1 MSNARISLPEPRY
14 LYLTLRYVGVLIVIA
29 LLSVLIFGI
38 SYSVTLEQQKDGEVI
53 SVSGQQRT
61 LTLEVEMLGGQ
72 LLYAAN
78 PEARL
83 ILQDRLTEALERL
96 ERMHL
101 ILAYGDLGDGKSLPM
116 SAKVQA
122 LFFDAKSNLDGKIR
136 KYIEHG
142 FDLSLADDS
151 DTRAIRKAREG
162 LKALTLM
169 RPEIDKG
176 LDLVVAAY
184 QFETDAKISKLKAI
198 QQAGLFA
205 TLAVLL
211 ASGAII
217 FRPMVRKIRNYFT
230 ELRDMHDQ
238 LEIRNVELEMAKDK
252 FEKQG
257 TELVGMSEDLLWAK
271 DEAERARTAMGN
283 FMSSMSHELR
293 TPLNAIL
300 GFSQLMEYDKKTPLA
315 PSQEEAI
322 AIIKKSG
329 GHLLDLINELLD
341 LSKIEAG
348 TFQVEQDAI
357 DAKALINEC
366 LSLTAMQAATAGI
379 EMVDLTEDK
388 VLAPVLADG
397 GRVRQVLLNFIT
409 NAIKYNCDKGTV
421 RIDCRTDDGFALFSV
436 TDTGEGLSAEQLE
449 LLFEPYARLGA
460 EHTQVEGT
468 GLGLTITK
476 KLVEL
481 MGGEIGV
488 DSELGHG
495 STFWFKLP
503 LAA

>member
-1 MSNARISLPEPRY
+1 MSDARTSLPEPRY
-14 LYLTLRYVGVLIVIA
+14 LHLTFRYVGVLFVIA
-29 LLSVLIFGI
+29 LLTVLIFWI

-61 LTLEVEMLGGQ
+61 LTLDVEMLGRQ
-72 LLYAAN
+72 LQYTTDVASRVALQ
-78 PEARL
+78 ERL
-83 ILQDRLTEALERL
+83 ITVLERL

-101 ILAYGDLGDGKSLPM
+101 ILAYGDLGDGNALPM
-116 SAKVQA
+116 SEAVQA
-122 LFFDAKSNLDGKIR
+122 LFFDTKSSLDRKIR
-136 KYIEHG
+136 QFIEYG
-142 FDLSLADDS
+142 FDLSLTDER
-151 DTRAIRKAREG
+151 DTRAVRKARAA
-162 LKALTLM
+162 LKGVIAM
-169 RPEIDKG
+169 RPEIDAG
-176 LDLVVAAY
+176 LDQVVAAY

-211 ASGAII
+211 ASAAII
-217 FRPMVRKIRNYFT
+217 FRPMVRKIRSYFT

-238 LEIRNVELEMAKDK
+238 LAISNVELEMAKDK

-257 TELVGMSEDLLWAK
+257 TELVGMSEDLHWARI
-271 DEAERARTAMGN
+271 ESERARAAMGG

-300 GFSQLMEYDKKTPLA
+300 GFSQLMEYDKRTPLA

-322 AIIKKSG
+322 AIIKQSG

-341 LSKIEAG
+341 LSKIESG
-348 TFQVEQDAI
+348 TFQVDLEPLEP
-357 DAKALINEC
+357 KALIGEC
-366 LSLTAMQAATAGI
+366 VSLTAMQAEIADI
-379 EMVDLTEDK
+379 ELTDLTKDK
-388 VLAPVLADG
+388 AFSQILADV

-409 NAIKYNCDKGTV
+409 NAIKYNSVRGTV
-421 RIDCRTDDGFALFSV
+421 HINCRDEGGFVVFSV
-436 TDTGEGLSAEQLE
+436 TDTGPGLSEQQLE

-460 EHTQVEGT
+460 EHTNIEGT

-488 DSELGHG
+488 DSELGRG

>member
-1 MSNARISLPEPRY
+1 MSNARASLPEPRY
-14 LYLTLRYVGVLIVIA
+14 LHLTFRYVGVLVVIA
-29 LLSVLIFGI
+29 LLSVLIFWI

-78 PEARL
+78 AETRMT
-83 ILQDRLTEALERL
+83 LQDRLTTALERL

-101 ILAYGDLGDGKSLPM
+101 ILAYGDLGDGTTLPM
-116 SAKVQA
+116 SATVQA
-122 LFFDAKSNLDGKIR
+122 LFFDANTNLDGKIR
-136 KYIEHG
+136 QFIEHG
-142 FDLSLADDS
+142 FDLSLADDHDS
-151 DTRAIRKAREG
+151 RSIRKARAG
-162 LKALTLM
+162 LKAVVRM
-169 RPEIDKG
+169 RPEIDAG
-176 LDLVVAAY
+176 LTRVVSAY

-198 QQAGLFA
+198 QEAGLFA

-211 ASGAII
+211 ASAAIV
-217 FRPMVRKIRNYFT
+217 FRPMVRKIRSYFT
-230 ELRDMHDQ
+230 ELRDIHDQ
-238 LEIRNVELEMAKDK
+238 LAIRNVELEMAKDK

-257 TELVGMSEDLLWAK
+257 AELVGMSEDLHWARV
-271 DEAERARTAMGN
+271 EAERARAAMGG

-293 TPLNAIL
+293 TPLNAIM
-300 GFSQLMEYDKKTPLA
+300 GFSQLMEYDKRTPLA

-322 AIIKKSG
+322 AIIKQSG
-329 GHLLDLINELLD
+329 RHLLDLINELLD
-341 LSKIEAG
+341 LSKIESG
-348 TFQVEQDAI
+348 TFQVDLEPFEPKVVI
-357 DAKALINEC
+357 GEC
-366 LSLTAMQAATAGI
+366 IGLTVMQAENADI
-379 EMVDLTEDK
+379 ELIDLTENK
-388 VLAPVLADG
+388 ALSQIIADV

-409 NAIKYNCDKGTV
+409 NAIKYNSVRGTV
-421 RIDCRTDDGFALFSV
+421 RIDCRDEDGFVVFSV
-436 TDTGEGLSAEQLE
+436 TDTGPGLSEQQLE

-460 EHTQVEGT
+460 EHTNIEGT

-488 DSELGHG
+488 DSKLGHG
-495 STFWFKLP
+495 CTFWFKLP